1 LGRLKTTII
10 DELFSQKNANKYEL
24 SILIGVDSFLYL
36 VFNQQRHILLLKEYI
51 LGAENSLQG
60 ERILKLFDEDRLLK
74 LPYVTVKVAFLGRK
88 QIFVPNRLYHP
99 DQKRI
104 YLNHVASLSV
114 SEVVKSDDLSLLRA
128 QNIYSTDRAVLNLM
142 QQMYPRAKYY
152 HSTSALYLGYRQHC
166 EQGKGNVFINIR
178 DQYLQLFFF
187 QEREL
192 LYSNAFQI
200 ENADDLVYY
209 TMMLFQQF
217 NLSGATQKVQVTGDF
232 PENSDYHRTLSRYVK
247 QIYAIT
253 EFPNYQHS
261 EVTRNQLSNHTFFDL
276 LSISLCGE

>member
-1 LGRLKTTII
+1 MGRLTTTII
-10 DELFSQKNANKYEL
+10 DEAFSQKSANKYEL

-36 VFNQQRHILLLKEYI
+36 VLNQQRHLLLLKEYS
-51 LGAENSLQG
+51 LEAQNSLQG

-74 LPYVTVKVAFLGRK
+74 LPYAAVKVAFLGQK

-104 YLNHVASLSV
+104 YLSHVAGLSV

-128 QNIYSTDRAVLNLM
+128 QNIYATDRAVQNLM
-142 QQMYPRAKYY
+142 QQMYPRAKFF

-166 EQGKGNVFINIR
+166 ESGKGNVFLNIR

-187 QEREL
+187 QDREL
-192 LYSNAFQI
+192 LYSNAFQV

-209 TMMLFQQF
+209 VMMLFQQF
-217 NLSGATQKVQVTGDF
+217 NLPGKTQKVQVTGDF
-232 PENSDYHRTLSRYVK
+232 IENSEEHRTLSRYVK
-247 QIYAIT
+247 QIYAIK
-253 EFPNYQHS
+253 ELNDLQSS
-261 EVTRNQLSNHTFFDL
+261 EATRRQLDTHTFFDL
-276 LSISLCGE
+276 LSVPLCG